1 MKFMTP
7 AFRVSIGL
15 IFLMISVL
23 LAADLLGIMPDTS
36 KAELENRKKFIET
49 LAIQISFSA
58 ENNGIES
65 VSELI
70 SAIQARYDNVNSVA
84 LRKVNGNILSSA
96 GDHESFWILPEGN
109 KSSATQVRV
118 PLYEESSKWGAVEMS
133 FVPLQKNNRF
143 GFAIS
148 PVYEMVLFVAFVGF
162 IVFFLFMKRTLQ
174 HLDPSSVIPERVKSA
189 FDTLTEGLVLMD
201 ENEQI
206 VLANSAFSKKVGK
219 SVSELLGKK
228 VSELDWSLSR
238 KNDAG
243 FIFPWQESLR
253 DSTQNTGKA
262 LKYKTPDGLRSLMI
276 NSSPILDAKGGQRGA
291 LATFDDVTTL
301 EQKNNQLKRA
311 MYDLKTSKLEI
322 EKNNEQL
329 TLLATTDS
337 LTGCLNRRAFFE
349 VFTKTFEDAKTNG
362 EEICS
367 IMADIDHFKTVN
379 DQFGHGAGDVVIQKM
394 AEALLTSVREEDI
407 VCRYGGEEFC
417 ILMPGISISDAA
429 QIAERIRENVTSLI
443 REEVD
448 VIPGRI
454 ITASLGLSSS
464 YFGAED
470 PTLLV
475 DQADLALYA
484 SKENGRNKVSRY
496 DEMEYESDPVTA

>member
-15 IFLMISVL
+15 IFLMISIL
-23 LAADLLGIMPDTS
+23 LTADLMGIIPDTS

-49 LAIQISFSA
+49 LAIQVSFSA
-58 ENNGIES
+58 EKNGIES

-70 SAIQARYDNVNSVA
+70 NAIQTRYDDVNSVA
-84 LRKVNGNILSSA
+84 LRKANGNILSSA
-96 GDHESFWILPEGN
+96 GDHKSFWNLPEGN

-118 PLYEESSKWGAVEMS
+118 PLHEENIKWGTVEIS
-133 FVPLQKNNRF
+133 FVSLKKNNRF
-143 GFAIS
+143 GFAIN
-148 PVYEMVLFVAFVGF
+148 PVYEMVLFVSLVGF

-201 ENEQI
+201 EEERI
-206 VLANSAFSKKVGK
+206 VLTNTAFSNKVGK
-219 SVSELLGKK
+219 PVSELLGKK
-228 VSELDWSLSR
+228 VSELDWVLKR
-238 KNDAG
+238 KEDDN
-243 FIFPWQESLR
+243 FIFPWQETLR
-253 DSTQNTGKA
+253 DVVQNTGKA
-262 LKYKTPDGLRSLMI
+262 LKFKTPEGLRSLMV
-276 NSSPILDAKGGQRGA
+276 NSSPILDGKGSQRGA

-301 EQKNNQLKRA
+301 EQKNIQLRKA
-311 MYDLKTSKLEI
+311 MRDLKTSQLEI

-349 VFTKTFEDAKTNG
+349 IFDETFMEAKTNG

-379 DQFGHGAGDVVIQKM
+379 DEFGHGAGDIVIQKM
-394 AEALLTSVREEDI
+394 AQALLSSVREEDV

-429 QIAERIRENVTSLI
+429 QIAERIRTSVTSVI
-443 REEVD
+443 EEEVD
-448 VIPGRI
+448 VIPGRV
-454 ITASLGLSSS
+454 ITASLGISSS
-464 YFGAED
+464 YLGADD
-470 PTLLV
+470 PALLV
-475 DQADLALYA
+475 DQADLALYV
-484 SKENGRNKVSRY
+484 SKENGRNQVTRY
-496 DEMEYESDPVTA
+496 DEMERELEPA